1 MCVCVIASVC
11 MYAHSC
17 VQCMHACMH
26 THLWRHPLVD
36 AAHDGGQ
43 EACLQ
48 IRRWHEPLPGYKAL
62 KVFADRALH
71 QGGGPTASQAGRPL
85 PLITEARL
93 GSCGEF

>member
-1 MCVCVIASVC
+1 
-11 MYAHSC
+11 
-17 VQCMHACMH
+17 MHACMH

-62 KVFADRALH
+62 KVFAALH
-71 QGGGPTASQAGRPL
+71 QGGGPTAGHAGQAAAAAAAVVLYPMEHRS
-85 PLITEARL
+85 
-93 GSCGEF
+93 GSEDA